1 MFFVQLPFIESPS
14 TDPNV
19 LWFCFNC
26 SKRRNTFREIFFKIG
41 KSRRNVKLLV
51 TGYVIN
57 YLTADWHMPNRK
69 EGKWPWDQVNFLNQV
84 NLWTVFL
91 KNLAKISADF
101 SFSKN
106 SFTQY
111 TNNDVLLAIL
121 LAFGTFL
128 AGSSSNTELAI
139 NWFNCFSSTWY
150 TNKIKVKHY
159 KHCFETFMS
168 YIHLWQTVLISMNIV
183 S

>member
-1 MFFVQLPFIESPS
+1 
-14 TDPNV
+14 
-19 LWFCFNC
+19 
-26 SKRRNTFREIFFKIG
+26 
-41 KSRRNVKLLV
+41 
-51 TGYVIN
+51 
-57 YLTADWHMPNRK
+57 MPNRK

-91 KNLAKISADF
+91 KNLAKISAEF